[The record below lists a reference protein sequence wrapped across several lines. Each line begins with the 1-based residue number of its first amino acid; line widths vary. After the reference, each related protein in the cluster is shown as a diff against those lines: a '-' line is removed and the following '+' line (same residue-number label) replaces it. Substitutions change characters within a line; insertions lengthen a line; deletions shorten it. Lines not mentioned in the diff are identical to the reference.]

1 MKRPTAPLGLHALVA
16 SLLLLALL
24 SSCAYTVAH
33 HQGKKYLRLVQRGKA
48 DPARELV
55 APEYR
60 IQFDSLYLESRMPG
74 RARITRYG
82 LDNDTIARV
91 FYREQGEGEEFYI
104 LLQRKQKRWMVIL
117 PDTSTN

>member
-1 MKRPTAPLGLHALVA
+1 MI
-16 SLLLLALL
+16 LLAILA
-24 SSCAYTVAH
+24 SCAYTVAH
-33 HQGKKYLRLVQRGKA
+33 HQGKKYLRLVERGKA
-48 DPARELV
+48 DAARELV
-55 APEYR
+55 APEYKT
-60 IQFDSLYLESRMPG
+60 QFDSLYHEGRMPA